1 MKKSLTS
8 RFLAGALLAC
18 AASAMA
24 APVTLVTFNVT
35 SANLS
40 LGAGYGVDYK
50 DNKENP
56 GTLLDV
62 WFTTAFSEQNFSLAS
77 VDDSFTFLVG
87 TLDFRESNGNG
98 GILAEETD
106 LLDVTA
112 TLTFSNPLGGSTQTL
127 TTTGVAT
134 AGPIN
139 GGAHDSDNNG
149 GVDYSLAWAAL
160 THIALGTGGPFNISL
175 NPITFSATND
185 RANLSATVRLDALP
199 TTTRLQLAPAQ
210 PQTVPEP
217 GSLALLATALTMAGL
232 ATRRRR
238 GSGA

>member
-24 APVTLVTFNVT
+24 APVTFNVT

-40 LGAGYGVDYK
+40 LGAGYGD
-50 DNKENP
+50 DANENR
-56 GTLLDV
+56 GTLLDL
-62 WFTTAFSEQNFSLAS
+62 WFTTAFSAQNCALAS
-77 VDDSFTFLVG
+77 VVGDSCTFLVG
-87 TLDFRESNGNG
+87 TLDFRESNGSD
-98 GILAEETD
+98 GILADETD
-106 LLDVTA
+106 LLGVTA
-112 TLTFSNPLGGSTQTL
+112 TLTFSNPLGGSTQAL

-139 GGAHDSDNNG
+139 GGANDSDNNG

-160 THIALGTGGPFNISL
+160 TDIDLGTGGRFNISL

-185 RANLSATVRLDALP
+185 WANLSATVTLRALP
-199 TTTRLQLAPAQ
+199 LTTQLGA
-210 PQTVPEP
+210 VPEP
-217 GSLALLATALTMAGL
+217 ASLALLATALTLAGL

-238 GSGA
+238 DSGA